1 MKIVIETKRKSMKKR
16 FGAGWHFNRPLVGAL
31 VLVLLVL
38 TLTAWSSGGFG
49 LTQAGNSAAN
59 ATTAMPQ
66 WTHIGPQL
74 CPKQVADPKHWNPIV
89 GVHGGQKVESVNCGN
104 LLNNPSLQALVTVRN
119 PGNDRLLDVYVYT
132 NITSDHPTQ
141 LFKLQGL
148 NRGKAKISN
157 YNTVITAEV
166 DLHSS
171 INKGQPPAKLTLD
184 LFREFRGF
192 DTAGT
197 FVQVVFPGM
206 FPDPT
211 RWQAEADQRKV
222 SNGQDSWK
230 LDAVKTAQ
238 HFAEQ
243 LLRTGGTATLV
254 SGGGR
259 NDLDALVNL
268 AFPSPGGG
276 GPARITKVTLS
287 RLEGNARGI
296 WEVTAVDADWMYISS
311 PQQGLNTHISSP
323 LTVTGF
329 GPQFEAQIGVVWVL
343 DHLSNK
349 IGQAFAMAPSG
360 SSPPTTFTATFS
372 YTSSFRAGAQEGIVE
387 LLHAGGAAFDYG
399 AVMVKVLVNP

>member
-1 MKIVIETKRKSMKKR
+1 
-16 FGAGWHFNRPLVGAL
+16 
-31 VLVLLVL
+31 
-38 TLTAWSSGGFG
+38 
-49 LTQAGNSAAN
+49 
-59 ATTAMPQ
+59 
-66 WTHIGPQL
+66 
-74 CPKQVADPKHWNPIV
+74 
-89 GVHGGQKVESVNCGN
+89 
-104 LLNNPSLQALVTVRN
+104 
-119 PGNDRLLDVYVYT
+119 
-132 NITSDHPTQ
+132 
-141 LFKLQGL
+141 
-148 NRGKAKISN
+148 
-157 YNTVITAEV
+157 
-166 DLHSS
+166 
-171 INKGQPPAKLTLD
+171 
-184 LFREFRGF
+184 
-192 DTAGT
+192 
-197 FVQVVFPGM
+197 M
-206 FPDPT
+206 FPDLT

-287 RLEGNARGI
+287 RLEGNASGI

-323 LTVTGF
+323 VTVTGF

-372 YTSSFRAGAQEGIVE
+372 YTSSFRAGAQEPAAPANQPRGVE
-387 LLHAGGAAFDYG
+387 CAAGDQQLHALSAAQVRPDHDMLGRAVGVQHEDLERVAASHMLVGYFFKFPISNTEIDLLYG
-399 AVMVKVLVNP
+399 IPPHIVVRRLGFEGHKHHRVLYQQVMGDTRRCRCARKAAHADV

>member
-1 MKIVIETKRKSMKKR
+1 MKKR
-16 FGAGWHFNRPLVGAL
+16 FVAGWHFNRPLAGAL

-49 LTQAGNSAAN
+49 LTQAGNSTAN
-59 ATTAMPQ
+59 ATSAMPQ
-66 WTHIGPQL
+66 WTHVGPQP
-74 CPKQVADPKHWNPIV
+74 CPKQVADPKHWNSIV
-89 GVHGGQKVESVNCGN
+89 GVHGGQKVESVSCGN

-119 PGNDRLLDVYVYT
+119 PGSARLLDVYVYT
-132 NITSDHPTQ
+132 NITGDHPTQ

-148 NRGKAKISN
+148 DRGKAKISN
-157 YNTVITAEV
+157 YNTVITAQV
-166 DLHSS
+166 DLNSS
-171 INKGQPPAKLTLD
+171 INKGQPPAKLMLD

-211 RWQAEADQRKV
+211 RWQAEADQQKV
-222 SNGQDSWK
+222 NKGQDTWK
-230 LDAVKTAQ
+230 LNAVKTAQ

-287 RLEGNARGI
+287 RLEGNASGI
-296 WEVTAVDADWMYISS
+296 WEVTAVAADWMYISS

-323 LTVTGF
+323 VTATGF

-343 DHLSNK
+343 DHLYNK

-360 SSPPTTFTATFS
+360 SSPPTTFTVTFS
-372 YTSSFRAGAQEGIVE
+372 YTSSFHAGAQEGIVE
-387 LLHAGGAAFDYG
+387 LLHVGGASFDYG